1 MTIPP
6 LALGLLAVGV
16 ISVGIQY
23 CTYAAHGIKNV
34 SEYYSNKEFN
44 ERKVIEELRRIE
56 EDF

>member
-1 MTIPP
+1 
-6 LALGLLAVGV
+6 V